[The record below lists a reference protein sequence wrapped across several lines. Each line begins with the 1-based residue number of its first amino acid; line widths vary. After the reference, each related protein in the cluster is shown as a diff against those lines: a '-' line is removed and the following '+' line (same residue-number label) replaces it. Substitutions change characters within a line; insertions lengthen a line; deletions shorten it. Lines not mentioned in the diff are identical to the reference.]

1 MDAEV
6 ILQGIRSTLPNW
18 ETFIHSACPPDPSR
32 PLTRCNE

>member
-18 ETFIHSACPPDPSR
+18 ETFIHSACP
-32 PLTRCNE
+32 LTRPAR